1 MAISKLC
8 TIPGCGKRQYAHDL
22 CENHYGRQRRH
33 GSPFGGRVSPG
44 SLMDWLLAHQ
54 DFTGDECLKWPFAD
68 DGKGYGVVKVDGRQQ
83 YAHRIM
89 CTLVNGEPPTDLH
102 ETAHSCGNGHL
113 GCVHPGHVRWA
124 TRAENHADKLGHGT
138 HARGERCPTV
148 KITEDQARQ
157 ILALKD
163 KMLKKDIAAMFGVT
177 LGHVSNI
184 HLGKRWGWLQ
194 EDVRA

>member
-113 GCVHPGHVRWA
+113 GCVQDAEKGHRCDVRRHPWA
-124 TRAENHADKLGHGT
+124 CEQHPPREALGMA
-138 HARGERCPTV
+138 ARGR
-148 KITEDQARQ
+148 
-157 ILALKD
+157 
-163 KMLKKDIAAMFGVT
+163 
-177 LGHVSNI
+177 
-184 HLGKRWGWLQ
+184 
-194 EDVRA
+194 